1 MRYHTLN
8 DLYLGLLRDLYS
20 GEQQL
25 LIALPVMA
33 QAAVTPKLKAGFEQH
48 FTQTE
53 EHVKRLEQIFTA
65 LGASPLGKVSGAM
78 MGLVKEGND
87 IITANEPGEV
97 RDAALI
103 MAAQRVEHLEIASY
117 GTAVTYAG
125 LLGET
130 KAIKLLEATLQE
142 ESETEQALT
151 ALAGKVNAKAN

>member
-65 LGASPLGKVSGAM
+65 LGASPLGKVSGAI
-78 MGLVKEGND
+78 MGVVKEGND

-142 ESETEQALT
+142 ESETEQALM

>member
-33 QAAVTPKLKAGFEQH
+33 QAAVTPTLKAGFEQH

-65 LGASPLGKVSGAM
+65 LGASPLGKVSGAI
-78 MGLVKEGND
+78 MGVVKEGND

-117 GTAVTYAG
+117 GTAVTYAS

-142 ESETEQALT
+142 ESETEQALM

>member
-103 MAAQRVEHLEIASY
+103 MAAQRVEHLEIAGY

-142 ESETEQALT
+142 ESETEQALM